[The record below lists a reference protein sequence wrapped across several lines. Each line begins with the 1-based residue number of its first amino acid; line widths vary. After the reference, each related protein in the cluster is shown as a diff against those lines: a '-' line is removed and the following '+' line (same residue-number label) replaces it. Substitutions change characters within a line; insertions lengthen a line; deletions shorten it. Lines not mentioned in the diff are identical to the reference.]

1 METAHGAAERFR
13 GWGRGV
19 ESDGGAVEDFLPEMA
34 ELAQRAG
41 CLGTAA
47 SFPHPYPD
55 PSDGRS
61 ASRRAVPRVG
71 SARAA
76 AVEEGS
82 LPEAAVVLS

>member
-47 SFPHPYPD
+47 SFPHPTRTRAMVALPRD
-55 PSDGRS
+55 ERCHGLAQPGRQLWK
-61 ASRRAVPRVG
+61 
-71 SARAA
+71 RAA
-76 AVEEGS
+76 F
-82 LPEAAVVLS
+82 LRPL